1 MNVETSAKQ
10 SNGPEPPEQRGKSEF
25 DLKDIRAHNRE
36 SLDALL
42 AHVDEQCR
50 ARCGEISGR
59 ASAEAEKVRR
69 TARDRAAGLLQE
81 VRERERRN
89 LDERLRVERARQ
101 QSRIRQREL
110 GERRVMA
117 EKGLEFVREELV
129 NLWNS
134 DDRTRECWLERVL
147 TDARAVLATDQWQL
161 RHPEDWSPDQ
171 TVVERVER
179 VAPGARIDW
188 QPDSEL
194 TEGFVIGAGKAWV
207 DATPAGLVARGER
220 IAGVL
225 LAQLPSLDS
234 PAPDSALD
242 REMRS

>member
-1 MNVETSAKQ
+1 MIGRKRAKR
-10 SNGPEPPEQRGKSEF
+10 EISEEG
-25 DLKDIRAHNRE
+25 DQGEKTGLGSKDTRAHNRE

-50 ARCGEISGR
+50 ARCDEISGR
-59 ASAEAEKVRR
+59 ARAEAGKVRQ
-69 TARDRAAGLLQE
+69 TARDRAAGLLHE

-89 LDERLRVERARQ
+89 LDEQLRVERARQ

-134 DDRTRECWLERVL
+134 DDRTRECWLARAL
-147 TDARAVLATDQWQL
+147 TDARAVLATDHWQL
-161 RHPEDWSPDQ
+161 RHPEGWSPDAAAAS
-171 TVVERVER
+171 TTER
-179 VAPGARIDW
+179 VAPGVEIDW
-188 QPDSEL
+188 KPDRAL

-207 DATPAGLVARGER
+207 DATPSGLVARGER

-225 LAQLPSLDS
+225 LAQLPESS
-234 PAPDSALD
+234 APAQDKEVTS
-242 REMRS
+242 